1 MNPTVFIPIG
11 SVTICILLV
20 LLFDLFVKKKE
31 FLGYISIFL
40 LLLPAFIC
48 IYFVGEKKLLYHYW
62 IILDSFSIYL
72 IILSLFIVFLI
83 LLISIKYTSI
93 QSSSFDGFYPLLLF
107 ALSGMIIM
115 VSSLNLLVIFLGL
128 EILSLASYALSAIE
142 KKNIASAEAGTKYF
156 LLGALSSSFLI
167 FGIVIVLSTTTGFT
181 LSTYLSILGMGLILV
196 GFSFKLSLVP
206 FHAWT
211 PDVYEGSPVPSTT
224 FFSLGPKIVGFAVL
238 LRIFEIYF
246 PGNLPSFLINTLWIL
261 SALSMILG
269 NFSALRQ
276 KNIKRMLAYSS
287 IAHSGYILMGF
298 LSIGK
303 GGEKWILFYLLTYL
317 FINGGA
323 FASLSALM
331 KDGREHVELENLSGL
346 SKRSP
351 WLSAFL
357 SLFLVSLAGFP
368 PTAGFLAKFYIFSNA
383 IQNGYFWL
391 TFIAIITT
399 LISVYYYVRPIV
411 YMYMKEEEGEVAGV
425 PSFSLIIALFIF
437 ALGTLHLG
445 IFPKQALYF
454 ILKAVSSIG

>member
-1 MNPTVFIPIG
+1 MNPIVFVPIA
-11 SVTICILLV
+11 SVTLSILIILILDP
-20 LLFDLFVKKKE
+20 LLKRKE
-31 FLGYISIFL
+31 ILGYISILLVIFSVFL
-40 LLLPAFIC
+40 C
-48 IYFVGEKKLLYHYW
+48 IYLLGDRK
-62 IILDSFSIYL
+62 IIYEGGIFLDNFSNYL
-72 IILSLFIVFLI
+72 IVISFFIVFLI
-83 LLISIKYTSI
+83 LLISINYTSNH
-93 QSSSFDGFYPLLLF
+93 SSSFDGFYPLLLF

-115 VSSLNLLVIFLGL
+115 VSSLNLLIIFIGL
-128 EILSLASYALSAIE
+128 EILSISSYALSAID
-142 KKNIASAEAGTKYF
+142 KKNIFSAEAGTKYF
-156 LLGALSSSFLI
+156 LLGALSSAFLI
-167 FGIVIVLSTTTGFT
+167 FGIALVLTTSKGFT
-181 LSTYLSILGMGLILV
+181 LSTSTSILGMALILV

-224 FFSLGPKIVGFAVL
+224 FFSLGPKIAGFAVL
-238 LRIFEIYF
+238 LRIFDLYF
-246 PGNLPSFLINTLWIL
+246 SGKLPSFITNSLWII

-276 KNIKRMLAYSS
+276 RNIKRMLAYSS

-303 GGEKWILFYLLTYL
+303 GGEEWVLFYLLSYL

-323 FASLSALM
+323 FASLTALI
-331 KDGREHVELENLSGL
+331 KDGKEYVELENLSGL

-357 SLFLVSLAGFP
+357 SLFLISLAGFP

-399 LISVYYYVRPIV
+399 LISVYYYLRPIV
-411 YMYMKEEEGEVAGV
+411 FMYMREEEGEGIGI
-425 PSFSLIIALFIF
+425 PGFLTILALFIF

-454 ILKAVSSIG
+454 ILKAIGSLG

>member
-1 MNPTVFIPIG
+1 MNPVVFIPIG
-11 SVTICILLV
+11 SLTLCILIV
-20 LLFDLFVKKKE
+20 LFLDLFVKKKE
-31 FLGYISIFL
+31 ILGYISIL
-40 LLLPAFIC
+40 LLLPSAFLC
-48 IYFVGEKKLLYHYW
+48 FYSAGEKKLSYEGG
-62 IILDSFSIYL
+62 IILDSFSSHL
-72 IILSLFIVFLI
+72 IILSFFILLLI
-83 LLISIKYTSI
+83 LLISINYTSRH
-93 QSSSFDGFYPLLLF
+93 SSSFDGYYPLLLF
-107 ALSGMIIM
+107 ALSGMVVM

-128 EILSLASYALSAIE
+128 EILSISSYALSSMD
-142 KKNIASAEAGTKYF
+142 KRNIASAEAGTKYF
-156 LLGALSSSFLI
+156 LLGALSSAFLI
-167 FGIVIVLSTTTGFT
+167 FGIVLILSTTEGFT
-181 LSTYLSILGMGLILV
+181 LSSYISILGMALIVV

-211 PDVYEGSPVPSTT
+211 PDVYEGSPVPVTT
-224 FFSLGPKIVGFAVL
+224 FFSLGPKIAGFAVF
-238 LRIFEIYF
+238 LRILEVYF
-246 PGNLPSFLINTLWIL
+246 SGNLPSFLINSLWLI

-298 LSIGK
+298 LSLGR
-303 GGEKWILFYLLTYL
+303 GGEKWILFYLLSYL

-331 KDGREHVELENLSGL
+331 KEGKEYVELEDLSGL

-383 IQNGYFWL
+383 IQNGHFWL

-399 LISVYYYVRPIV
+399 LISVYYYLRPIV
-411 YMYMKEEEGEVAGV
+411 YMYMREEEGKAEGF
-425 PSFSLIIALFIF
+425 PGFPLILALFIF

-454 ILKAVSSIG
+454 ILKALSSIG

>member
-1 MNPTVFIPIG
+1 MNPVVFIPIG
-11 SVTICILLV
+11 SVTLCILLI
-20 LLFDLFVKKKE
+20 LFFDIFLKKKE
-31 FLGYISIFL
+31 TLGYISIFL
-40 LLLPAFIC
+40 IFISAFLC
-48 IYFVGEKKLLYHYW
+48 IYFVGEKKFSYEGG
-62 IILDSFSIYL
+62 IILDNFSSYIV
-72 IILSLFIVFLI
+72 ILSFFIIFLI
-83 LLISIKYTSI
+83 LLISIKYTSFH
-93 QSSSFDGFYPLLLF
+93 SSSFDGFYPLLLF
-107 ALSGMIIM
+107 ALSGMIVM

-128 EILSLASYALSAIE
+128 EILSVASYALSAID

-156 LLGALSSSFLI
+156 LLGALSSAFLI
-167 FGIVIVLSTTTGFT
+167 FGIVLVLSTSSGFT
-181 LSTYLSILGMGLILV
+181 LSSYISILGMALILV

-211 PDVYEGSPVPSTT
+211 PDVYEGSPVPVTT
-224 FFSLGPKIVGFAVL
+224 FFSLGPKIAGFAVL
-238 LRIFEIYF
+238 LRILEVYF
-246 PGNLPSFLINTLWIL
+246 SGNLPSFIINSLWLI

-298 LSIGK
+298 LSLGK
-303 GGEKWILFYLLTYL
+303 GGDKWILFYLLSYL

-323 FASLSALM
+323 FASLSTLI
-331 KDGREHVELENLSGL
+331 KDEKEYVELDNLSGL
-346 SKRSP
+346 SKKSP

-399 LISVYYYVRPIV
+399 LISVYYYLRPIV
-411 YMYMKEEEGEVAGV
+411 YMYMREEEGEGVAV
-425 PSFSLIIALFIF
+425 PSFALILALFIF

>member
-1 MNPTVFIPIG
+1 MSPIVFIPVG
-11 SVTICILLV
+11 SVTLCILLI
-20 LLFDLFVKKKE
+20 LFFDIFVKRKE
-31 FLGYISIFL
+31 NLGYISIFL
-40 LLLPAFIC
+40 LLLTALLC
-48 IYFVGEKKLLYHYW
+48 IYFVGEKEFSYEGG
-62 IILDSFSIYL
+62 IILDIFSSYL
-72 IILSLFIVFLI
+72 IVLSFFIVLLI
-83 LLISIKYTSI
+83 LLTSIKYISNH
-93 QSSSFDGFYPLLLF
+93 SSSFDGFYPLLLF
-107 ALSGMIIM
+107 ALAGMVVM
-115 VSSLNLLVIFLGL
+115 VSSLNLLIIFLGL
-128 EILSLASYALSAIE
+128 EILSISSYALSAID

-156 LLGALSSSFLI
+156 LLGALSSAFLI
-167 FGIVIVLSTTTGFT
+167 FGIVLVLTTSSGFT
-181 LSTYLSILGMGLILV
+181 LSSYVSILGMALILV
-196 GFSFKLSLVP
+196 GFFFKLSLVP

-211 PDVYEGSPVPSTT
+211 PDVYEGSPVPVTT
-224 FFSLGPKIVGFAVL
+224 FFSLGPKIAGFAVL
-238 LRIFEIYF
+238 LRIFEVYF
-246 PGNLPSFLINTLWIL
+246 SGNLPSFLLNSLWLI

-298 LSIGK
+298 LSLGK
-303 GGEKWILFYLLTYL
+303 GGEKWILFYLLSYL

-331 KDGREHVELENLSGL
+331 KEGKEYVELDNLSGL
-346 SKRSP
+346 SKKSP

-399 LISVYYYVRPIV
+399 LISVYYYLRPIV
-411 YMYMKEEEGEVAGV
+411 YMYMREEEGEGVAI
-425 PSFSLIIALFIF
+425 PSFTLILALFIF

-454 ILKAVSSIG
+454 VFKALSSVV

>member
-1 MNPTVFIPIG
+1 MNPIVFVPIA
-11 SVTICILLV
+11 SVTLSILIILILDP
-20 LLFDLFVKKKE
+20 LLKRKE
-31 FLGYISIFL
+31 ILGYISIL
-40 LLLPAFIC
+40 LVIFSVSIC
-48 IYFVGEKKLLYHYW
+48 IYLLGDRK
-62 IILDSFSIYL
+62 IIYEGGIFLDNFSNYL
-72 IILSLFIVFLI
+72 IVISFFIVFLI
-83 LLISIKYTSI
+83 LLISINYTSNH
-93 QSSSFDGFYPLLLF
+93 SSSFDGFYPLLLF

-115 VSSLNLLVIFLGL
+115 VSSLNLLIIFLGL
-128 EILSLASYALSAIE
+128 EILSISSYALSAID
-142 KKNIASAEAGTKYF
+142 KKNIFSAEAGTKYF
-156 LLGALSSSFLI
+156 LLGALSSAFLI
-167 FGIVIVLSTTTGFT
+167 FGIALVLSTSKGFT
-181 LSTYLSILGMGLILV
+181 LSTSTSILGMALILV

-224 FFSLGPKIVGFAVL
+224 FFSLGPKIAGFAVL
-238 LRIFEIYF
+238 LRIFDLYF
-246 PGNLPSFLINTLWIL
+246 SGKLPSFITNSLWII

-276 KNIKRMLAYSS
+276 RNIKRMLAYSS

-303 GGEKWILFYLLTYL
+303 GGEKWVLFYLLSYL

-323 FASLSALM
+323 FASLTALI
-331 KDGREHVELENLSGL
+331 KDGKEYVELENLSGL

-357 SLFLVSLAGFP
+357 SLFLISLAGFP

-399 LISVYYYVRPIV
+399 LISVYYYLRPIV
-411 YMYMKEEEGEVAGV
+411 FMYMREEEGEGIGI
-425 PSFSLIIALFIF
+425 PGFLTILALFIF
-437 ALGTLHLG
+437 ALGALHLG

-454 ILKAVSSIG
+454 ILKAIGYLG

>member
-1 MNPTVFIPIG
+1 MNPVVFIPIG
-11 SVTICILLV
+11 SVTLCILVV
-20 LLFDLFVKKKE
+20 LLFDLFVKRKE
-31 FLGYISIFL
+31 TLGYISIFL
-40 LLLPAFIC
+40 LLILIFLC
-48 IYFVGEKKLLYHYW
+48 IYIVGGKKFYYEGG
-62 IILDSFSIYL
+62 IILDPFTVFL
-72 IILSLFIVFLI
+72 IILSFFIVILI
-83 LLISIKYTSI
+83 LLISIKYTSSH
-93 QSSSFDGFYPLLLF
+93 SSSFDGFYPLLLF
-107 ALSGMIIM
+107 ALSGMIVM
-115 VSSLNLLVIFLGL
+115 VSSLNLLIIFLGL
-128 EILSLASYALSAIE
+128 EILSISSYALSAID
-142 KKNIASAEAGTKYF
+142 KKSIASAEAGTKYF
-156 LLGALSSSFLI
+156 LLGALSSAFLI
-167 FGIVIVLSTTTGFT
+167 FGIVIILSTSSGFT
-181 LSTYLSILGMGLILV
+181 LSSYVSILGMALILV

-211 PDVYEGSPVPSTT
+211 PDVYEGSPLPVTT
-224 FFSLGPKIVGFAVL
+224 FFSLGPKIAGFAVL

-246 PGNLPSFLINTLWIL
+246 SGNLPSFIVNSLWLI

-298 LSIGK
+298 LSLGK
-303 GGEKWILFYLLTYL
+303 GGEKWILFYLLSYL
-317 FINGGA
+317 FVNGGA
-323 FASLSALM
+323 FASLSALI
-331 KDGREHVELENLSGL
+331 KEGKEYVELDNLAGL
-346 SKRSP
+346 SKKSP

-399 LISVYYYVRPIV
+399 LISVYYYLRPIV
-411 YMYMKEEEGEVAGV
+411 YMYMKEEEGEGVAI
-425 PSFSLIIALFIF
+425 PSFTLILALFIF

-454 ILKAVSSIG
+454 ILKAISSIV

>member
-1 MNPTVFIPIG
+1 VNPIVFVPIA
-11 SVTICILLV
+11 SVTLSILIILILDP
-20 LLFDLFVKKKE
+20 LLKRKE
-31 FLGYISIFL
+31 ILGYISIL
-40 LLLPAFIC
+40 LVIFSVSIC
-48 IYFVGEKKLLYHYW
+48 IYLLGDRK
-62 IILDSFSIYL
+62 IIYEGGIFLDNFSNYL
-72 IILSLFIVFLI
+72 IVISFFIVFLI
-83 LLISIKYTSI
+83 LLISINYTSNH
-93 QSSSFDGFYPLLLF
+93 SSSFDGFYPLLLF

-115 VSSLNLLVIFLGL
+115 VSSLNLLIIFLGL
-128 EILSLASYALSAIE
+128 EILSISSYALSAID
-142 KKNIASAEAGTKYF
+142 KKNIFSAEAGTKYF
-156 LLGALSSSFLI
+156 LLGALSSAFLI
-167 FGIVIVLSTTTGFT
+167 FGIALVLSTSKGFT
-181 LSTYLSILGMGLILV
+181 LSTSTSILGMALILV

-224 FFSLGPKIVGFAVL
+224 FFSLGPKIAGFAVL
-238 LRIFEIYF
+238 LRIFDLYF
-246 PGNLPSFLINTLWIL
+246 SGKLPSFITNSLWII

-276 KNIKRMLAYSS
+276 RNIKRMLAYSS

-303 GGEKWILFYLLTYL
+303 GGEKWVLFYLLSYL

-323 FASLSALM
+323 FASLTALI
-331 KDGREHVELENLSGL
+331 KDGKEYVELENLSGL

-357 SLFLVSLAGFP
+357 SLFLISLAGFP
-368 PTAGFLAKFYIFSNA
+368 PTAGLLAKFYIFSNA

-399 LISVYYYVRPIV
+399 LISVYYYLRPIV
-411 YMYMKEEEGEVAGV
+411 FMYMREEEGEGIGI
-425 PSFSLIIALFIF
+425 PGFLTILALFIF
-437 ALGTLHLG
+437 ALGALHLG

-454 ILKAVSSIG
+454 ILKAIGYLG

>member
-1 MNPTVFIPIG
+1 MNPVVFVPIA
-11 SVTICILLV
+11 SVTFSILII
-20 LLFDLFVKKKE
+20 LLFDPFVKKKGS
-31 FLGYISIFL
+31 LGYISIFL
-40 LLLPAFIC
+40 LVISAFLC
-48 IYFVGEKKLLYHYW
+48 IYFLSDRE
-62 IILDSFSIYL
+62 IIYEGGISLDNFSNYL
-72 IILSLFIVFLI
+72 IILSFFIVFLI
-83 LLISIKYTSI
+83 LLISINYTSNH
-93 QSSSFDGFYPLLLF
+93 SSSFDGFYPLLFF

-115 VSSLNLLVIFLGL
+115 VSSLNLLIIFLGL
-128 EILSLASYALSAIE
+128 EILSISSYALSAID
-142 KKNIASAEAGTKYF
+142 KKNTSSAEAGTKYF
-156 LLGALSSSFLI
+156 LLGALSSAFLI
-167 FGIVIVLSTTTGFT
+167 FGIVLVLSTSKGFT
-181 LSTYLSILGMGLILV
+181 LSSYTSILGIGLILV

-224 FFSLGPKIVGFAVL
+224 FFSLGPKIAGFAVL
-238 LRIFEIYF
+238 LRIFDVYF
-246 PGNLPSFLINTLWIL
+246 SGKLPLFILNSLWII

-269 NFSALRQ
+269 NFAALRQ

-298 LSIGK
+298 LSLGK
-303 GGEKWILFYLLTYL
+303 GGEKWILFYLLSYL

-323 FASLSALM
+323 FASLTALI
-331 KDGREHVELENLSGL
+331 KDGKEYVELENLSGL

-383 IQNGYFWL
+383 VQNGYFWL

-399 LISVYYYVRPIV
+399 LISVYYYLRPIV
-411 YMYMKEEEGEVAGV
+411 YMYMREEEGEGIGIPGV
-425 PSFSLIIALFIF
+425 LTILALFIF
-437 ALGTLHLG
+437 ALGVLHLG

-454 ILKAVSSIG
+454 ILKAIGS

>member
-1 MNPTVFIPIG
+1 VNPIVFVPIA
-11 SVTICILLV
+11 SVTLSILIILILDP
-20 LLFDLFVKKKE
+20 LLKRKE
-31 FLGYISIFL
+31 ILGYISILLVIFSVFL
-40 LLLPAFIC
+40 C
-48 IYFVGEKKLLYHYW
+48 IYLLGDRK
-62 IILDSFSIYL
+62 IIYEGGIFLDNFSNYL
-72 IILSLFIVFLI
+72 IVISFFIVFLI
-83 LLISIKYTSI
+83 LLISINYTSNH
-93 QSSSFDGFYPLLLF
+93 SSSFDGFYPLLLF

-115 VSSLNLLVIFLGL
+115 VSSLNLLIIFIGL
-128 EILSLASYALSAIE
+128 EILSISSYALSAID
-142 KKNIASAEAGTKYF
+142 KKNIFSAEAGTKYF
-156 LLGALSSSFLI
+156 LLGALSSAFLI
-167 FGIVIVLSTTTGFT
+167 FGIALVLTTSKGFT
-181 LSTYLSILGMGLILV
+181 LSTSTSILGMALILV

-224 FFSLGPKIVGFAVL
+224 FFSLGPKIAGFAVL
-238 LRIFEIYF
+238 LRIFDLYF
-246 PGNLPSFLINTLWIL
+246 SGKLPSFITNSLWII

-276 KNIKRMLAYSS
+276 RNIKRMLAYSS

-303 GGEKWILFYLLTYL
+303 GGEEWVLFYLLSYL

-323 FASLSALM
+323 FASLTALI
-331 KDGREHVELENLSGL
+331 KDGKEYVELENLSGL

-357 SLFLVSLAGFP
+357 SLFLISLAGFP

-399 LISVYYYVRPIV
+399 LISVYYYLRPIV
-411 YMYMKEEEGEVAGV
+411 FMYMREEEGEGIGI
-425 PSFSLIIALFIF
+425 PGFLTILALFIF

-454 ILKAVSSIG
+454 ILKAIGSLG

>member
-1 MNPTVFIPIG
+1 VNPIVFVPIA
-11 SVTICILLV
+11 SVTLSILIILILDP
-20 LLFDLFVKKKE
+20 LLKRKE
-31 FLGYISIFL
+31 ILGYISIL
-40 LLLPAFIC
+40 LVIFSVSIC
-48 IYFVGEKKLLYHYW
+48 IYLLGDRK
-62 IILDSFSIYL
+62 IIYEGGIFLDNFSNYL
-72 IILSLFIVFLI
+72 IVISFFIVFLI
-83 LLISIKYTSI
+83 LLISINYTSNH
-93 QSSSFDGFYPLLLF
+93 SSSFDGFYPLLLF

-115 VSSLNLLVIFLGL
+115 VSSLNLLIIFLGL
-128 EILSLASYALSAIE
+128 EILSISSYALSAID
-142 KKNIASAEAGTKYF
+142 KKNIFSAEAGTKYF
-156 LLGALSSSFLI
+156 LLGALSSAFLI
-167 FGIVIVLSTTTGFT
+167 FGIALVLSTSKGFT
-181 LSTYLSILGMGLILV
+181 LSTSTSILGMALILV

-224 FFSLGPKIVGFAVL
+224 FFSLGPKIAGFAVL
-238 LRIFEIYF
+238 LRIFDLYF
-246 PGNLPSFLINTLWIL
+246 SGKLPSFITNSLWII

-276 KNIKRMLAYSS
+276 RNIKRMLAYSS

-303 GGEKWILFYLLTYL
+303 GGEEWVLFYLLSYL

-323 FASLSALM
+323 FASLTALI
-331 KDGREHVELENLSGL
+331 KDGKEYVELENLSGL

-357 SLFLVSLAGFP
+357 SLFLISLAGFP

-399 LISVYYYVRPIV
+399 LISVYYYLRPIV
-411 YMYMKEEEGEVAGV
+411 FMYMKEEEGEGIGI
-425 PSFSLIIALFIF
+425 PGFLTILALFIF
-437 ALGTLHLG
+437 ALGALHLG

-454 ILKAVSSIG
+454 ILKAIGYLG